1 MSELRPVLTFD
12 GINDYIEVPYS
23 EKHNPKV
30 FTLSCWVN
38 PSKLGELGVIGT
50 HYRKAKVDEGYFLG
64 LASNGN
70 RWYLDITKLQ
80 YVRSP
85 SEPNLNM
92 WTHVATTFDGNKA
105 KLYLNG
111 RAASELIV
119 SSHTVNTHVP
129 LRIGAGHYSETNVP
143 YFFFTG
149 QIAEVCIW
157 NKARTQQEIQSDM
170 YQSLSGKEEGLV
182 GYWPLN
188 EGSGNTAIDK
198 TGNGINGVIKGSPTW
213 KEGGRFD
220 ATDVM
225 IKDGPSDT
233 GVEPYRGNYN
243 WSLSDIVVRPT
254 DDGVFEP
261 TKAAQSSKV
270 ERGQPNYI
278 YVRVTNRG
286 QQDARNVTVSTR
298 IIPAV
303 GLQFVYPQDW
313 TLVDER
319 HVSPEPI
326 TDNFP
331 SIPAGGTA
339 MAKFRIET
347 AQIERVY
354 GWIKGTRWH
363 SCLLAMVKADNDYAF
378 AATTRLTGNPSVWSN
393 NLANRNLSIVDE
405 KPNGTPRFAFIA
417 GNQHN
422 AEPKMSIKIDR
433 SGLPKDMP
441 LELALDDDGSAFPLV
456 NFEKQP
462 TNDNEQQ
469 NDDGGDNGLVFLER
483 TRLKVRLDC
492 GMGVLTVEKGSRFDC
507 LKVNK
512 LGKVT
517 VKGGELIVRDDKRYV
532 EVKESAVTVEM
543 EKSPNGIYPLSVQT
557 TIPATAKQGE
567 EFSIQVEQQDT
578 EGTTVGGA
586 SVVYVAR

>member
-1 MSELRPVLTFD
+1 MSQLRPVLTFD
-12 GINDYIEVPYS
+12 GVNDYIEVPYS

-38 PSKLGELGVIGT
+38 PSKLGEIGIIGT
-50 HYRKAKVDEGYFLG
+50 HYRKAKVDEGYII
-64 LASNGN
+64 AMSQGN
-70 RWYLDITKLQ
+70 RWYLDITKRQ
-80 YVRSP
+80 YVTSP
-85 SEPNLNM
+85 SAPTVNM

-111 RAASELIV
+111 RAVSELIV

-129 LRIGAGHYSETNVP
+129 LHIGAGHYSETNVP

-157 NKARTQQEIQSDM
+157 NKARTEQEIQSDM
-170 YQSLSGKEEGLV
+170 HQSLSGKEEGLV
-182 GYWPLN
+182 GYWPLD

-198 TGNGINGVIKGSPTW
+198 TGNGKNGIIKGNPTW
-213 KEGGRFD
+213 KEGGLFD

-233 GVEPYRGNYN
+233 GVEPYRGANFWN
-243 WSLSDIVVRPT
+243 FSDIVVRTT
-254 DDGVFEP
+254 DDGVFLP
-261 TKAAQSSKV
+261 DNPAQSGKV

-286 QQDARNVTVSTR
+286 PQDARNVTVTTR
-298 IIPAV
+298 ITPAV

-313 TLVDER
+313 TLVDGK

-326 TDNFP
+326 TANFA

-339 MAKFRIET
+339 IAKFRIEA
-347 AQIERVY
+347 AQTETLY
-354 GWIKGTRWH
+354 GWTKGTRWH
-363 SCLLAMVKADNDYAF
+363 PCLLAMVNADNDYAF
-378 AATTRLTGNPSVWSN
+378 ANAQLTNDRPSARFN
-393 NLANRNLSIVDE
+393 NLAQRNLSVVDV
-405 KPNGTPRFAFIA
+405 TPAEIPSFAFIA
-417 GNQHN
+417 GNQHD
-422 AEPKMSIKIDR
+422 AEPRMSIKIDR

-456 NFEKQP
+456 NFETQP
-462 TNDNEQQ
+462 TNNNEQQ
-469 NDDGGDNGLVFLER
+469 NDDGDDNGLVFLER
-483 TRLKVRLDC
+483 TRVSVKLGCCR
-492 GMGVLTVEKGSRFDC
+492 GVLTLEKGSRFDC

-517 VKGGELIVRDDKRYV
+517 VKGGDVIVRDDKRYV

-557 TIPATAKQGE
+557 TIPATAKKGE
-567 EFSIQVEQQDT
+567 EFFIQVEQQNT

-586 SVVYVAR
+586 SVAYLVG